1 MTMKDVDVS
10 LDDDQPEGEAG
21 KTDKSDKS
29 EKNRL
34 VRNSFTIPKAEYSTL
49 NELKQRATTLAQPAK
64 KSELLRAGI
73 ALLKSLTDDAFKQ
86 ALAAVPNLKTGRPP
100 KEGEEGEG
108 EAPAPRVGRKII
120 DKIDRSAKSGARAK
134 TSRTKAAGG
143 AAKPARTA
151 NKSANKS
158 ANKAANKANKPAKA
172 DNPARAANKAANK
185 SGKADNPGR
194 AAKLA
199 ARNKTAA

>member
-21 KTDKSDKS
+21 KSDKT

-34 VRNSFTIPKAEYSTL
+34 VRDSFTIPKAEYSTL
-49 NELKQRATTLAQPAK
+49 NELKNRATALAQPAK

-73 ALLKSLTDDAFKQ
+73 ALLKGLSDAAFKD

-100 KEGEEGEG
+100 KDGEEGAEG
-108 EAPAPRVGRKII
+108 AEPKPRVGRKII
-120 DKIDRSAKSGARAK
+120 DKIEKSGSRAKPARAK
-134 TSRTKAAGG
+134 AAGGAAAAKPARGAAKANKTAKGGDAKAEKPTRRGG
-143 AAKPARTA
+143 AAKPAR
-151 NKSANKS
+151 
-158 ANKAANKANKPAKA
+158 PAKA
-172 DNPARAANKAANK
+172 AKGPKAENPAK
-185 SGKADNPGR
+185 

-199 ARNKTAA
+199 ARNKTAG